1 MGKTQPEP
9 TNRAAKRATGRLSVC
24 VCERERGEWPL
35 CARVLP
41 PAPWR
46 GRGLLSALA
55 FLFSLL
61 ASVVWVCGGCRA
73 RRSHVRPGSA
83 ARGDGRPDHGVGIQ
97 RWFHQT
103 PTANGTASFPWHIAP
118 REGGS
123 HPALSSSCSNRRE
136 DNRATALHLFHSLPP
151 VPSSHHCQGGCS
163 LTNRWCVCF
172 LFFSFSLLLLLLGA
186 RERWERDADGA
197 RGDSVRGR
205 GGMAAT
211 CLHVH
216 QF

>member
-1 MGKTQPEP
+1 
-9 TNRAAKRATGRLSVC
+9 V
-24 VCERERGEWPL
+24 RERGEWPL

-123 HPALSSSCSNRRE
+123 HPALSSSVPTEEKTTEQPLCICFTLFRPCRRPTIA
-136 DNRATALHLFHSLPP
+136 RVAAL
-151 VPSSHHCQGGCS
+151 
-163 LTNRWCVCF
+163 
-172 LFFSFSLLLLLLGA
+172 
-186 RERWERDADGA
+186 
-197 RGDSVRGR
+197 
-205 GGMAAT
+205 
-211 CLHVH
+211 
-216 QF
+216 